1 MYRSSGFVAE
11 CTMQVVKLFN
21 ELFGRSS
28 LPDSAEFLAFSK
40 KFGEDDNTLGMHVAN
55 FDKTNAVFFNSDCKC
70 FKTKNKLKF
79 GEMSQKLIWWHPT
92 GHYLQT
98 FVHEFA
104 HSAHYKN
111 LCENLNS
118 QDMYVGNKKN
128 IDYAKI
134 FSNKWQYRYSS
145 PQSYLD
151 YYTQQVWNGDIE
163 EAKNIAGEI
172 EIYLKEIEAKEVLP
186 VVQTVKEK
194 VPKKSFWAQLA
205 DGLYNLNKSFT
216 NSLDE
221 RNRLHMKELE

>member
-1 MYRSSGFVAE
+1 MDCDFRSSGFVAE

-21 ELFGRSS
+21 ELFGRNS
-28 LPDSAEFLAFSK
+28 LPESAEFLAFSK
-40 KFGEDDNTLGMHVAN
+40 KFGKDNNT
-55 FDKTNAVFFNSDCKC
+55 CK
-70 FKTKNKLKF
+70 
-79 GEMSQKLIWWHPT
+79 
-92 GHYLQT
+92 
-98 FVHEFA
+98 
-104 HSAHYKN
+104 
-111 LCENLNS
+111 NLNS
-118 QDMYVGNKKN
+118 QDMYIGNRKN
-128 IDYAKI
+128 LDYAKI

-216 NSLDE
+216 NNLDA
-221 RNRLHMKELE
+221 RNRLHMKDIE